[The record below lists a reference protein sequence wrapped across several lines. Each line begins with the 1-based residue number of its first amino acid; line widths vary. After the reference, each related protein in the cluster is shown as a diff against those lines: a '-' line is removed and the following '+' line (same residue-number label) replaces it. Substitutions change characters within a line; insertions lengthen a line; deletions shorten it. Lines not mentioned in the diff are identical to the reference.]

1 MGKLEG
7 DLLDGRPLVDDTEL
21 ELLLGNE
28 LWIPVRWR
36 ESKLRL
42 ALPDQ
47 ECALDVD
54 LARVELRRAESPARA
69 TRMLALSKWIESQAP
84 QSDAPV
90 DLDLKRAHKQFSAE
104 LPQVIEQ
111 YQQQLRHHSFD
122 LFHAASHFG
131 AAHVRQAAESEIAPL
146 RARLEEMAL
155 KFEETSRWLSALQ
168 VMQAD
173 QE

>member
-1 MGKLEG
+1 MSKLEG
-7 DLLDGRPLVDDTEL
+7 DLLEGRPLVDGSEL
-21 ELLLGNE
+21 ELMLGNE
-28 LWIPVRWR
+28 QWIPVRWR
-36 ESKLRL
+36 EGKLRL

-47 ECALDVD
+47 ECVLDVD
-54 LARVELRRAESPARA
+54 VARVELRRAETPARA
-69 TRMLALSKWIESQAP
+69 TRMMALGKWLESQAP

-90 DLDLKRAHKQFSAE
+90 DLDLMRAHKTFSAE

-111 YQQQLRHHSFD
+111 YQLQLRHHSFD

-131 AAHVRQAAESEIAPL
+131 AAHTQKVPESELAPL
-146 RARLEEMAL
+146 RARLEETAL